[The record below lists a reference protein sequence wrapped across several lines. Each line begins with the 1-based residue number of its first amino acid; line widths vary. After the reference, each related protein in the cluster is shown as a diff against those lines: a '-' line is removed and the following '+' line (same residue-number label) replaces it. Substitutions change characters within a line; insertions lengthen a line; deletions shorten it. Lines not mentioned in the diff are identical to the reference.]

1 MEKPQLVTLEEL
13 EALYEKAEGLR
24 KDIKMPVSVM
34 RTALEKHLFAER
46 LLQTDY
52 NDDNWECSFPD
63 EIIEYAKLWM
73 KPLVWTNPLNFK
85 DLLIDGRV
93 AVEELYPDL
102 DNRYFTIRDN
112 VEKVYEQAI
121 LAFADNPSVNKYSEL
136 DYGIV
141 KGMHNWHLITK
152 DYKSLL
158 DNILIGNI
166 DDDEE
171 ENEELKDYNSY
182 RLQCNLTLIAEK
194 RGGKRAAELLLMLRD
209 EWPKIKRWKIGF
221 DAMTEEE
228 IAEFEEELMNGFNV
242 LLEEWENDQ
251 VPASPK
257 QTAANSQDEPFKY
270 IHYSVV
276 DEQEKDIISKQIC
289 NIVRYPKMSQ
299 VCDALCALMKKEK
312 VLTTIDRT
320 CMLEELRRLGLP
332 DANTPGFSDQ
342 NFYSYYHTK

>member
-46 LLQTDY
+46 LLQMDY

-93 AVEELYPDL
+93 AVEQLYPDL
-102 DNRYFTIRDN
+102 DDRYFTIRDN

-121 LAFADNPSVNKYSEL
+121 LAFADNPSVNKFSEL
-136 DYGIV
+136 NYGIV

-166 DDDEE
+166 DDEEE
-171 ENEELKDYNSY
+171 ENEELKDYNSF
-182 RLQCNLTLIAEK
+182 RLQYNLTLIAEK
-194 RGGKRAAELLLMLRD
+194 RGGKRAAELLRMLRT
-209 EWPKIKRWKIGF
+209 EWPKIKQWKTGL
-221 DAMTEEE
+221 DTMTEEE
-228 IAEFEEELMNGFNV
+228 IAEFEDKLFNGLNV
-242 LLEEWENDQ
+242 FLEEWEGNE
-251 VPASPK
+251 S
-257 QTAANSQDEPFKY
+257 EPTITSDPDSAFFA
-270 IHYSVV
+270 VT
-276 DEQEKDIISKQIC
+276 EKMTYDIC
-289 NIVRYPKMSQ
+289 
-299 VCDALCALMKKEK
+299 KKELLRCINSAK
-312 VLTTIDRT
+312 NKADACREIMRSATAEYFVLSDKTDS
-320 CMLEELRRLGLP
+320 EK
-332 DANTPGFSDQ
+332 ANAINPWVALSNKNYVFTGDDFRKARNS
-342 NFYSYYHTK
+342 